1 MTAVTIRSGFGALEI
16 KICFPFFHL
25 YFYSYADK
33 YMHAEMTVEQGS

>member
-1 MTAVTIRSGFGALEI
+1 MAAVTIRSGFGAQES
-16 KICFPFFHL
+16 KICFPLFCL